1 MWYAAYQR
9 YIYEDVGTVE
19 GHRGA
24 QGLVFGHVYGKA
36 FFNLQHHPK
45 IHFFAT
51 SIQRNHKN
59 MTNILKLWL
68 ILIFL
73 NGKCSKL
80 SGEISVNVLFDEDF
94 AMVI

>member
-1 MWYAAYQR
+1 MQH
-9 YIYEDVGTVE
+9 IKDVGTVE

-59 MTNILKLWL
+59 MTNILKTMTN
-68 ILIFL
+68 I
-73 NGKCSKL
+73 
-80 SGEISVNVLFDEDF
+80 DF
-94 AMVI
+94 CKWEMFQIVS

>member
-1 MWYAAYQR
+1 
-9 YIYEDVGTVE
+9 VGTVE

-59 MTNILKLWL
+59 MTNILKL
-68 ILIFL
+68 
-73 NGKCSKL
+73 
-80 SGEISVNVLFDEDF
+80 
-94 AMVI
+94 